1 MANQDIEDM
10 ITDITI
16 SLEEGD
22 KAYRTLDA
30 CQSSMSEMLPK
41 FRQRLEQLHET
52 DAEAAV
58 EYARTV
64 NRLMLNSIIQQRKL
78 SLKRLEDEANE

>member
-1 MANQDIEDM
+1 MAIQDIEDM

-30 CQSSMSEMLPK
+30 CQNSMSEILPK
-41 FRQRLEQLHET
+41 FKRRLEELHET
-52 DAEAAV
+52 DAAAAE
-58 EYARTV
+58 EYAKTV
-64 NRLMLNSIIQQRKL
+64 SKLMLNSIIEQRRL
-78 SLKRLEDEANE
+78 NLKRLENEVNE